1 MRIQHPAGVAMNC
14 MQASPAQTHP
24 AGNRTM
30 ETKRRPALHRSSP
43 PDTLQG
49 TVLWKPSVGQPYTG
63 PHPRTPCRE
72 PCYGNQAQASPT
84 QVLTLGH
91 PAGNRTMETKR
102 RPALHRSSPPDTLQ
116 GTVLWKPSV
125 GQPYTGPHPRT
136 PCREPCY
143 GNQAQASPTQVL
155 TLGHPAG
162 NRTMETNRRPAQ
174 QRPPP
179 PEPQQGTMPR
189 KPAVY
194 ESVRNGHANRYL

>member
-1 MRIQHPAGVAMNC
+1 MRLRIQHPAGVAMNC

-102 RPALHRSSPPDTLQ
+102 RPALHRSSPSDTLQ
-116 GTVLWKPSV
+116 GTVLWKPTA
-125 GQPYTGPHPRT
+125 GQPSRDPHPRN
-136 PCREPCY
+136 PSREPCR
-143 GNQAQASPTQVL
+143 
-155 TLGHPAG
+155 G
-162 NRTMETNRRPAQ
+162 NRQYMSRCAMVTLIDTYER
-174 QRPPP
+174 
-179 PEPQQGTMPR
+179 QGRAYSGITDKDMKFGCLRLR
-189 KPAVY
+189 KHRDFFV
-194 ESVRNGHANRYL
+194 SHRSSFI